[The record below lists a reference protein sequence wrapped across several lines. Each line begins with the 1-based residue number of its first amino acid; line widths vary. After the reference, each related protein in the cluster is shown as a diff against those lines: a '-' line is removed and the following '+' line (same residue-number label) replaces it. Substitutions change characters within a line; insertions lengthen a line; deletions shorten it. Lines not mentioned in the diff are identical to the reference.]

1 MPKETEVSS
10 MPRVAAEQPVTFRD
24 KAFKSRT
31 FVFAD
36 GTTAPVE
43 KSLIVATSAERI
55 EQLERHGDFE
65 RTAAGD

>member
-1 MPKETEVSS
+1 MPKDEVSS
-10 MPRVAAEQPVTFRD
+10 MPRVSTEQPVTFRD

-65 RTAAGD
+65 RTAAGA

>member
-1 MPKETEVSS
+1 MPKDEVSS
-10 MPRVAAEQPVTFRD
+10 MPPVTTEPPVTFRD

-65 RTAAGD
+65 RTAAGV